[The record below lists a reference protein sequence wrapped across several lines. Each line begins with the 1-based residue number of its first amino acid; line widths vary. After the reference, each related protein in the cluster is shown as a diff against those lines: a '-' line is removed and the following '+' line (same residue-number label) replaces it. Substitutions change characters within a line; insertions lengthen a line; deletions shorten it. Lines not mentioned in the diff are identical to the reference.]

1 MEDAT
6 ANTVKSGT
14 TTIALIC
21 KDGIIMAADRRATAG
36 GMIVDK
42 KAKKIHPIAK
52 KTVLTTSG
60 SVSDLQLLVKL
71 ITAELSL
78 KRYRTELE
86 STTEE
91 AATPLASLVYSN
103 VRNFSL
109 IPGIT
114 HFLLG
119 GHDSEGYH
127 VYDIFVDGSISIIED
142 YDSSGSGSVF
152 AMGVLEALYRPGMP
166 AAAAVEL
173 VKKALTAALRR
184 DSYSGEG
191 FDIILITQD
200 GIKELESKELKVD
213 LS

>member
-1 MEDAT
+1 MEDVA
-6 ANTVKSGT
+6 ANIVKSGT

-21 KDGIIMAADRRATAG
+21 KDGIVLAADRRATAG

-52 KTVLTTSG
+52 KMALTTSG

-71 ITAELSL
+71 IAAELSL
-78 KRYRTELE
+78 KRYRTELDA
-86 STTEE
+86 TTEE
-91 AATPLASLVYSN
+91 AANLLASLVYSN
-103 VRNFSL
+103 VRSFSV

-114 HFLLG
+114 HFILG
-119 GHDSEGYH
+119 GHDSEGYRA
-127 VYDIFVDGSISIIED
+127 YDIFIDGSISIIDD

-152 AMGVLEALYRPGMP
+152 ALGVLEALYRPGM
-166 AAAAVEL
+166 AAREAVEL
-173 VKKALTAALRR
+173 SKKALTAALRR

-200 GIKELESKELKVD
+200 GIKEIESRELKVD